1 MFKLLI
7 GAWSME
13 LYELQ
18 EIDHEAAKLKWS
30 MMKRQAT
37 EQEVKKLR
45 REIEEQEILIRGYQ
59 VESGTCK

>member
-7 GAWSME
+7 GAWSF
-13 LYELQ
+13 YELQ

-30 MMKRQAT
+30 MMKRQVT

-45 REIEEQEILIRGYQ
+45 HEIEEQEILIRGYQ

>member
-1 MFKLLI
+1 V
-7 GAWSME
+7 E

-30 MMKRQAT
+30 MMKRQVT

-45 REIEEQEILIRGYQ
+45 REIEEQEILIRGLPGRIWNLQ
-59 VESGTCK
+59 VVNSSLNA

>member
-1 MFKLLI
+1 
-7 GAWSME
+7 ME

-30 MMKRQAT
+30 MMKRQVT
-37 EQEVKKLR
+37 HQEVKKLR
-45 REIEEQEILIRGYQ
+45 REIEEQEILIRSYQ